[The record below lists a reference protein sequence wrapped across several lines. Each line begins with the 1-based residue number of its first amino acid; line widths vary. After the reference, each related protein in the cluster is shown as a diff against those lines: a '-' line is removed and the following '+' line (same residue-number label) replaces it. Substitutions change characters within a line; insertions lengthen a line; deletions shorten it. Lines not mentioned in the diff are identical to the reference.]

1 MASLPMA
8 RHLDKLF
15 TQALTQ
21 EAKAQHAAARPPPG
35 AAPADGPDDAPAD
48 PTACER
54 LLDAFTRKDYATCL
68 CLPPVTLDAVGK
80 PLWAVTD
87 TCVPCPFLSL
97 VCASGTDTQ
106 AGR

>member
-1 MASLPMA
+1 MA

-21 EAKAQHAAARPPPG
+21 EAKAQHAAARPPPVV
-35 AAPADGPDDAPAD
+35 AAADGPDDAPSD
-48 PTACER
+48 LTACEQ

-68 CLPPVTLDAVGK
+68 SLPPVTLDAVGK

-87 TCVPCPFLSL
+87 ACVPCPCLLPS
-97 VCASGTDTQ
+97 CAC
-106 AGR
+106 

>member
-1 MASLPMA
+1 MA

-21 EAKAQHAAARPPPG
+21 EAKAQHAAARPPPV
-35 AAPADGPDDAPAD
+35 AAPADGPEDAPPD

-54 LLDAFTRKDYATCL
+54 LLDAFMRKDYATCL
-68 CLPPVTLDAVGK
+68 SLPPVTLDAVGK

-87 TCVPCPFLSL
+87 ACVARPALSL
-97 VCASGTDTQ
+97 LCASGADTQ
-106 AGR
+106 LGVV